1 MTGNKKRLL
10 LLSWLSLLLIWLG
23 SLTVQ
28 INVSAETTNYYGYV
42 DLNRYDGLSSLAYY
56 VEPTDKSSPPE
67 MVFCLNRE
75 FRPPGYLSPQGQKSK
90 TTYSKIPLT
99 QATRFADNLQ
109 NPLKD
114 IGTSDDIQRHE
125 WAAARIMNV
134 IYQAYYNYS
143 NNVITSSNLNELQ
156 SRTIV
161 QFAIWHFS
169 DDYYPSSAD
178 FDKYNLP
185 ASARNAYKQLV
196 RTDNRDTEY
205 IEKKLKDKGVTLSLY
220 LPNNY
225 VPGDTPKED
234 KPPQALIGS
243 SRVDSIPPFR
253 FEKRAADDHSDL
265 LDGAK
270 FKVVAGGGY
279 VGTEGYP
286 EFEYTSSKDNPYIQL
301 APGKYR
307 IIEEQAPD
315 GYELPEDSLDAGSK
329 VIKVTTDGQLTYL
342 DNIDNNGVEHFIR
355 LPNDTLTWDNKKKD
369 GNLSL
374 SKKVEGSA
382 GDRNADFTF
391 KISLTNAQNHPFSGD
406 IPLSGNNRLGGKI
419 TFIGG
424 QAIVKLR
431 ANEDVSLN
439 HIEGGSHYKVEEI
452 NDDNYTTTISVGNQ
466 KGQIS
471 KTSAGTIIG
480 NVSLSITN
488 TKDVTPPT
496 GLSDT
501 REYYIILLFL
511 ASFSLIIL
519 RFFNSNKV

>member
-1 MTGNKKRLL
+1 MVGNKKRLL
-10 LLSWLSLLLIWLG
+10 LLSWLSLLLILG
-23 SLTVQ
+23 ALTVQ
-28 INVSAETTNYYGYV
+28 INVNAETTSYYGYV
-42 DLNRYDGLSSLAYY
+42 DLNRYDGFSNLTYY

-67 MVFCLNRE
+67 MVFCLNRG
-75 FRPPGYLSPQGQKSK
+75 FQPPGYLLPKGDKSN
-90 TTYSKIPLT
+90 TTYSKIPIT
-99 QATRFADNLQ
+99 KATRFADNLQ

-114 IGTSDDIQRHE
+114 IGTNDDITRHE

-143 NNVITSSNLNELQ
+143 NNVLTSTGLNELQ
-156 SRTIV
+156 SRIIV

-169 DDYYPSSAD
+169 DDYYPSVAD
-178 FDKYNLP
+178 FDKHNLP
-185 ASARNAYKQLV
+185 TSARNAYNQLV
-196 RTDNRDTEY
+196 RTDNRDSEN
-205 IEKKLKDKGVTLSLY
+205 IEQKLKDKGVVLSLY

-225 VPGDTPKED
+225 APSDSAKED

-243 SRVDSIPPFR
+243 NRTDSIPPFR

-270 FKVVAGGGY
+270 FKIVAGGGY
-279 VGTEGYP
+279 VGSEGYP

-301 APGKYR
+301 SPGKYR

-342 DNIDNNGVEHFIR
+342 DSIDNNGVEHFIK

-382 GDRNADFTF
+382 GDRNADFIF
-391 KISLTNAQNHPFSGD
+391 KISLTNTQNQPFSGEVS
-406 IPLSGNNRLGGKI
+406 LSGNNRLGEKI
-419 TFIGG
+419 TFIDG
-424 QAIVKLR
+424 QATVTLR

-439 HIEGGSHYKVEEI
+439 HIEGGSHYTVEEI

-466 KGQIS
+466 EGQIS
-471 KTSAGTIIG
+471 KTSTGTIIG

-488 TKDVTPPT
+488 TKDVIPPT
-496 GLSDT
+496 GLSDA
-501 REYYIILLFL
+501 RECYIALLCL
-511 ASFSLIIL
+511 ALFSLIVL
-519 RFFNSNKV
+519 RVSNSGKV